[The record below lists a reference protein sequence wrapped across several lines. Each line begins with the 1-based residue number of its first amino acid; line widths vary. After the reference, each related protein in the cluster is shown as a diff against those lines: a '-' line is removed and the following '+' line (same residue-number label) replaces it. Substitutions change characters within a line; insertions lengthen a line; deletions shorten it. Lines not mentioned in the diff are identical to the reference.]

1 MMVFKGACSSSIS
14 LNKKLNYMC
23 EVDQQDHQRTDQVV
37 FLRSGPMTDLSQINL
52 SVMVPNLQDTQ
63 AFEGK

>member
-1 MMVFKGACSSSIS
+1 
-14 LNKKLNYMC
+14 MC

-37 FLRSGPMTDLSQINL
+37 FLRSGLMTDLSQINL